1 MITFKRQRQMQ
12 ILSELEV
19 KLRDILSEGQ
29 NNRER

>member
-1 MITFKRQRQMQ
+1 MITLKRQRQMQ